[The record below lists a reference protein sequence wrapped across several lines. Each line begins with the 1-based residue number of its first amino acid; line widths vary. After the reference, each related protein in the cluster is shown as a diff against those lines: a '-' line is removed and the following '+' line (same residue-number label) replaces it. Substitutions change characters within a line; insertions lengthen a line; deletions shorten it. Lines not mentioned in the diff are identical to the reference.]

1 MGDVG
6 SYFLGAIIALLAVL
20 TVRDQLI
27 SPLTW
32 VVLTSLFWVDAS
44 MTLLRRI
51 LNGARW
57 SQAHRSHAYQ
67 ILSRRWHS
75 HQQVSLLAIVVN
87 TFWLIPVS
95 YTHLTLPT
103 NYSV

>member
-1 MGDVG
+1 
-6 SYFLGAIIALLAVL
+6 
-20 TVRDQLI
+20 
-27 SPLTW
+27 
-32 VVLTSLFWVDAS
+32 

-87 TFWLIPVS
+87 TFWLIPLSFSTQWLANSHQYGLAVLMIIIAS
-95 YTHLTLPT
+95 LPIFSGVYWLKSGVD
-103 NYSV
+103 NG